1 MDEDLPHVVEALRG
15 TVCVGV
21 AFGTEWKK
29 YRHGT
34 ATAEPMTQAVNSGA
48 RCYVDHYGSGFFF
61 HETGL
66 VLTCEHVRR
75 ACRRDIN
82 AHAGVLV
89 VCPYKGPG
97 TTLDWSE
104 AWKAEVVAH
113 TANWNPTDTSS
124 FCNLA
129 RDNHGH
135 TYCKEHKRFCSRIED
150 CNPDAPEDPSVRT
163 LPGHDDAA
171 VLRITSSLSTGVDI
185 VRPITVGSSPLKI
198 LRLSETPLNALQQLA
213 SLGFPP
219 VGGSVTPTPI
229 VVRFSEK
236 FDGTFL
242 KLTGSEMMRGHS
254 GGPLVTRSG
263 VVVGWNVRNRDDV
276 KLYSHCKMI
285 TVARECIELT
295 LPAGVTW
302 SSLLA
307 SPSVGWFGKGRAVL
321 TSLLDKAGLSGL
333 SAWLHPRIREDDTEQ
348 LTLEDVELR
357 VGDRIVA
364 EVAVGFFFYFRTEQ
378 WPARLQ
384 RWDAQSGMAEVSWD
398 AKPELG
404 WDAKEGN
411 ARFVL
416 TQQGPRL
423 YDEDEELY
431 YKWRPVAPDTS
442 ARSAEVDEVQGAGG
456 SWFSRLWALGRLF
469 LLVVGALYVGY
480 HACRLLLVPLMCC
493 MVSLL
498 KASLNHPGIVLRV
511 FIGLTLLY
519 LLRIGIMRALC
530 RFVSEDENYDETHDE
545 TSNEASTE
553 ISDETTEAAKPKR
566 AQRSPKRKRPK
577 RS

>member
-1 MDEDLPHVVEALRG
+1 MDEDLPHVAEALRG

-34 ATAEPMTQAVNSGA
+34 ATAEPMTQAVNGGA
-48 RCYVDHYGSGFFF
+48 PCYIDHYGSGFFF

-75 ACRRDIN
+75 DCRRDIN

-89 VCPYKGPG
+89 VCPYKGHG

-113 TANWNPTDTSS
+113 TANWDGTT
-124 FCNLA
+124 
-129 RDNHGH
+129 RQ
-135 TYCKEHKRFCSRIED
+135 
-150 CNPDAPEDPSVRT
+150 PEDPSVRT
-163 LPGHDDAA
+163 LPGHNDAA
-171 VLRITSSLSTGVDI
+171 VLRITSSLSTGADI
-185 VRPITVGSSPLKI
+185 VRPIAVGGSPLKI
-198 LRLSETPLNALQQLA
+198 LRLSETGLNTLQQLA

-219 VGGSVTPTPI
+219 AGGSVTPTPI
-229 VVRFSEK
+229 LVRISEK
-236 FDGTFL
+236 FDDTFL
-242 KLTGSEMMRGHS
+242 KLTGSEMMGGHS
-254 GGPLVTRSG
+254 GGPLVTMSG
-263 VVVGWNVRNRDDV
+263 VVVGWNVRNRGDV

-285 TVARECIELT
+285 AVARECIELT

-307 SPSVGWFGKGRAVL
+307 SPSVGLFGKGRAVL

-333 SAWLHPRIREDDTEQ
+333 SAWLHPRIREEDTEQ

-364 EVAVGFFFYFRTEQ
+364 EVAVGFFFFFRTEQ

-384 RWDAQSGMAEVSWD
+384 RWDVQSGMAEVSWD

-431 YKWRPVAPDTS
+431 YKWRPAPDGS
-442 ARSAEVDEVQGAGG
+442 AGSAEVDEVQGAGG
-456 SWFSRLWALGRLF
+456 SWFSRLWALGRLI

-480 HACRLLLVPLMCC
+480 HACRLLLVPLMRC

-498 KASLNHPGIVLRV
+498 NESLKFSLNHPGTALLVC
-511 FIGLTLLY
+511 IGVPLLY
-519 LLRIGIMRALC
+519 LLRIGIMRALS
-530 RFVSEDENYDETHDE
+530 RFVSEDDETYDETHDE
-545 TSNEASTE
+545 TSNE
-553 ISDETTEAAKPKR
+553 ISDETIEAAKPKR
-566 AQRSPKRKRPK
+566 AQRSPKRKRTK